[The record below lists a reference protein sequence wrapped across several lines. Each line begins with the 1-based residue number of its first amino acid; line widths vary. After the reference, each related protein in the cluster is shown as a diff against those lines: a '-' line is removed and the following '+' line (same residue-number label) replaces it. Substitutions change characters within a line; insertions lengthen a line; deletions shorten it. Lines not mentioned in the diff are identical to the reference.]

1 MMASDGN
8 SGGLRVPIFRC
19 LFHMV
24 LCNTSAHR
32 PVILFWAR
40 VQNYGLL
47 SGLAFPCP
55 EGLVKNDGALG
66 RGKDLDAGK
75 D

>member
-1 MMASDGN
+1 MVSDGN

-55 EGLVKNDGALG
+55 EGLVKNDGASG
-66 RGKDLDAGK
+66 RGKDLDAGE

>member
-1 MMASDGN
+1 M
-8 SGGLRVPIFRC
+8 
-19 LFHMV
+19 
-24 LCNTSAHR
+24 
-32 PVILFWAR
+32 ILFWAR